1 MLLTASGFLIA
12 GFVGLGLW
20 WIYGRVLL
28 MGERR
33 KKGGK
38 NGPGGWA
45 QRMPLW
51 KTATATA
58 YELTDRHEV

>member
-1 MLLTASGFLIA
+1 MLLTVSGFLTA

-33 KKGGK
+33 RKGGK
-38 NGPGGWA
+38 CAPGAWA
-45 QRMPLW
+45 QRIPLW
-51 KTATATA
+51 KTASVTA
-58 YELTDRHEV
+58 YELVDRHEV